1 MNKELQTEKNR
12 SEKLSNENLIL
23 QKTLETS
30 ISDLETKKQLESGK
44 EISEIFDKEKIFLEE
59 INNKNILIK
68 NLREKIS
75 DFEIKIENFESK
87 NICQEKQN
95 LDFENEKNLKIDV
108 LEKEILNLKL
118 ICKESEDRSIDENQ
132 IMKQR
137 VSDEQIRRERH
148 LEEQISELKLK
159 LEDIQVRHNEMIVNM
174 RKEHND
180 VMEKEKKIAREDAD
194 VALLK
199 ANSVTNVDSH
209 ALTSLQ
215 SQLGSLRQQL
225 NK

>member
-30 ISDLETKKQLESGK
+30 ISDLETNKQLESGK
-44 EISEIFDKEKIFLEE
+44 DLSEIFDKEKIFLDE
-59 INNKNILIK
+59 INTKNILIK

-108 LEKEILNLKL
+108 LEKEILCF
-118 ICKESEDRSIDENQ
+118 II
-132 IMKQR
+132 
-137 VSDEQIRRERH
+137 
-148 LEEQISELKLK
+148 
-159 LEDIQVRHNEMIVNM
+159 
-174 RKEHND
+174 
-180 VMEKEKKIAREDAD
+180 
-194 VALLK
+194 
-199 ANSVTNVDSH
+199 
-209 ALTSLQ
+209 
-215 SQLGSLRQQL
+215 
-225 NK
+225 